1 MKMKRLFLL
10 GLITAFAASCVAE
23 QTETPVAALPGGDEI
38 AATVEVAVPGTR
50 TYVEDLK
57 VLWAEG
63 DLLSVFAKT
72 KTNGKYIL
80 ESEAGKTDGVFS
92 KVSGVL
98 TGDKIS
104 GYAAI
109 YPYASENAIDKTG
122 ALSLTLPAEQA
133 YAADSFGP
141 GANTMVSWSETNQL
155 PFKNVGGFLLL
166 NIKGNVA
173 VKSIEVTG
181 GKDIVLAGKAVVT
194 EGENGPV
201 VAFDKEAKDTV
212 VTLVCEEPVE
222 LSEEKDTP
230 FWVVLPPTQFT
241 KGLTVKVTY
250 DDGKTFSVTSKEED
264 LAIVRNTITRMD
276 PLRIHEPVFSIKRLW
291 GKYPTAWPGFS
302 QNLDRCATMD
312 EDYIYV
318 AQQGTGKK
326 GVWAIPLDGS
336 LDKAVQV
343 CMDGVE
349 SEGTHYT
356 SCVRTI
362 YDPATKK
369 HILLLCN
376 LAIDRGVHLYLYAY
390 KDGINA
396 APTKLLKDYT
406 LPSWADRRFGDFFTV
421 VGDWSKG
428 YVWFRTNTT
437 GASTT
442 ARWAIV
448 NGALA
453 SQTPDGFSYGYG
465 ASQGKGSFYQYDM
478 NAKTALLVTD
488 KIGMFYDLNSTE
500 GVAWNNIANEA
511 MKNLFGFTP
520 FEYAGKKYIAFLK
533 MYNAARSWV
542 TIIEDSGNFKADL
555 ETYVKTGANI
565 VYEAAVQIE
574 KDGPS
579 QEVVTGATYSDQTSG
594 NCTVIVKEDGAYIM
608 GHHHN
613 VGLSL
618 FKMAWE

>member
-1 MKMKRLFLL
+1 MKIKRLFLL
-10 GLITAFAASCVAE
+10 GVIAALAASCVVE
-23 QTETPVAALPGGDEI
+23 QVETPASALPEGDEI
-38 AATVEVAVPGTR
+38 AATVEMATATR

-72 KTNGKYIL
+72 NTNGKYTL
-80 ESEAGKTDGVFS
+80 KEGAGETNGVFS

-98 TGDKIS
+98 TGDKIA

-109 YPYASENAIDKTG
+109 YPYADGNAINRDG
-122 ALSLTLPAEQA
+122 DLALTLPAAQK
-133 YAADSFGP
+133 YAENSFGP
-141 GANTMVSWSETNQL
+141 GANTMVAWSGNNKL
-155 PFKNVGGFLLL
+155 SFKNVGGFLLL

-173 VKSIEVTG
+173 VNAIEVTG
-181 GKDIVLAGKAVVT
+181 GKDIVLAGKAVVSP
-194 EGENGPV
+194 GEDGPV

-212 VTLVCEEPVE
+212 VTLAFEEPVT

-230 FWVVLPPTQFT
+230 FWIVLPPTQFT
-241 KGLTVKVTY
+241 KGITIKVKY
-250 DDGKTFSVTSKEED
+250 GEGKEFSVTSKEKD
-264 LAIVRNTITRMD
+264 LAIVRSQITRMD
-276 PLRIHEPVFSIKRLW
+276 PLRIHEPVFSVKRLW

-312 EDYIYV
+312 EEYIYV
-318 AQQGTGKK
+318 AQQGGGKK

-336 LDKAVQV
+336 LDQAVQV

-362 YDPATKK
+362 YNPATKK

-376 LAIDRGVHLYLYAY
+376 LALDGGTHLYLYAY
-390 KDGINA
+390 DKGINV

-406 LPSWADRRFGDFFTV
+406 LPTWAERRFGDFFTV

-428 YVWFRTNTT
+428 YVWFRTNTQ

-448 NGALA
+448 DGALK
-453 SQTPDGFSYGYG
+453 SQTPDGFNYGYG

-478 NAKTALLVTD
+478 NAKTALLVTNN
-488 KIGMFYDLNSTE
+488 IGMFYDLNSGD
-500 GVAWNNIANEA
+500 GVAWDNIANEA

-520 FEYAGKKYIAFLK
+520 FEYDGKKYIAFLK
-533 MYNAARSWV
+533 MYNAARSWLTV
-542 TIIEDSGNFKADL
+542 IEDSGNFKADL
-555 ETYVKTGANI
+555 ETFVKTGANI
-565 VYEAAVQIE
+565 VFQAAVQIDKE
-574 KDGPS
+574 GPS
-579 QEVVTGATYSDQTSG
+579 TEVMPGATYSDQTSG
-594 NCTVIVKEDGAYIM
+594 SCMVVVKEDGAYIM